1 MITSHTG
8 SYLFLSVLSK
18 RQSNAIMKK
27 IVSAFVGLTIATS
40 ASVTASRAADSDVE
54 FFHSIEGSWAGP
66 GEVVAGKYKG
76 TKFTCTFAGTSEI
89 SQVGMTLDGNCR
101 VGVFSQPMK
110 ATVSRGPLGFSG
122 EFNDGSKGD
131 GLDVVSGKVGADRMV
146 FGLNRKQLNGAMMAR
161 LEDKNSM
168 NITVSVK
175 IQDDLIPVVGMKLKR
190 TGDVPR
196 DFAKK

>member
-1 MITSHTG
+1 
-8 SYLFLSVLSK
+8 
-18 RQSNAIMKK
+18 MKK
-27 IVSAFVGLTIATS
+27 IFSAFVGLTLATS
-40 ASVTASRAADSDVE
+40 AMTATSLASDGDVD
-54 FFHSIEGSWAGP
+54 FFRSIEGSWAGP

-76 TKFTCTFAGTSEI
+76 TKFTCTFAGTSEV
-89 SQVGMTLDGNCR
+89 SQVGMTLDGTCR

-110 ATVSRGPLGFSG
+110 ATVLRGPSGFSG
-122 EFNDGSKGD
+122 EFNDGAKGD
-131 GLDVVSGKVGADRMV
+131 GLDVTSGKVGKDRMV

-175 IQDDLIPVVGMKLKR
+175 IQDDLIPVVGVKLKR

-196 DFAKK
+196 NFAKK